1 MIVHESHYPHWRHIV
16 SQAHEGRG
24 TVPIAELTHQFSQA
38 RFGNTRFETVWGS
51 LGQFPGRSNAPRC
64 VYIKRRQV
72 VRRSV
77 PNVLSNDGCAGCILF
92 SGDSASPC
100 KLGINPLQ

>member
-24 TVPIAELTHQFSQA
+24 TVPTAELTYQFSQA

-51 LGQFPGRSNAPRC
+51 LGPIPGRTDAPRC
-64 VYIKRRQV
+64 VHIKRRQV

-77 PNVLSNDGCAGCILF
+77 PNVLAKEGYGGCILF
-92 SGDSASPC
+92 SGDVSSPC
-100 KLGINPLQ
+100 KVGVNPLQ